1 MYLGLNSQGDKMR
14 LCGFPVV
21 RRLMSVA
28 ILFSFLNIAVPVM
41 AGEPQI
47 IGVWDHSSSKENYKI
62 IIAEEDDETILV
74 KKFKDGIRIRQVV
87 IESQGVEG
95 IVYNPEDERA
105 EEYYIVDQIGNLQ
118 VWDVFGL
125 KATLKADK

>member
-1 MYLGLNSQGDKMR
+1 MR
-14 LCGFPVV
+14 VCGFPVV
-21 RRLMSVA
+21 KRLMNVA
-28 ILFSFLNIAVPVM
+28 ILFSFLNFAVPVM

-47 IGVWDHSSSKENYKI
+47 IGVWDNISSKENYKI
-62 IIAEEDDETILV
+62 IIAEEDDETVLV

-87 IESQGVEG
+87 IESQGVDG

-105 EEYYIVDQIGNLQ
+105 EEYYIIDQTGNLQ